1 MRVVV
6 AYDITSDKERQKV
19 AEILL
24 MILPRVQYSVFE
36 GDVPEGV
43 LQKTLKKAVRHLD
56 PETDSLR
63 VYHLCAT
70 CAGKVDLYGQN
81 RSLEAGPV
89 RVL

>member
-6 AYDITSDKERQKV
+6 AYDIVSDKERQKV
-19 AEILL
+19 ADLLL
-24 MILPRVQYSVFE
+24 MVLPRVQYSVFE
-36 GDVPEGV
+36 GEVPDGV
-43 LQKTLKKAVRHLD
+43 LQKTIRKVVRHLD

-63 VYHLCAT
+63 VYHLCSA

-81 RSLEAGPV
+81 RSIEAGPV